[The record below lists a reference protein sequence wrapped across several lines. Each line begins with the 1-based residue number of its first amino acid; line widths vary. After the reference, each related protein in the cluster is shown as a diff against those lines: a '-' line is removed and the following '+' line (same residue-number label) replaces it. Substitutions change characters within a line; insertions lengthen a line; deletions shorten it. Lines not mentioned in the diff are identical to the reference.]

1 MQKRFSLFGLL
12 FFGAVAFGQNYHIT
26 DFIPDSLKTWQIYG
40 TVSTSLSGTDRDDLT
55 EKTGV
60 SETKDY
66 SDEST
71 VGITPTVYYRYWRIT
86 PRREL
91 GVYSNIRGNISKDY
105 AGTHSED
112 ILSKTIGDDDRTEK
126 ILEGRIY
133 GLASWTEYLFCRNR
147 LGLSL
152 EAYIS
157 LNKTKR
163 HIVNTDEYQNSYTDR
178 IIKEDTDR
186 LYSYQNYRL
195 SPGVV
200 FGRIYN
206 GDYAAKAE
214 EIIDELQKQNLLTRD
229 LTSAEFKEFSR
240 RIMNRTAAYHYDSRI
255 KNIEA
260 LQDIIGYLE
269 TIGVLKELDI
279 PSFVTINDVYLFSPE
294 RNTRSFGTQFYVLS
308 GLSYSPSIENY
319 DREHRQRNWYV
330 NNGVFEHDSLTY
342 NYKDFINRE
351 ISNPHHLSG
360 YEIGFNRYIVKSW
373 HIWYNYGAYF
383 SHSFTPQRYTDKYKH
398 ETEDI
403 LNDTFAELENTIRE
417 FAKHRSDE
425 ISVFA
430 TFNYQ
435 FNSRSYLSVPLY
447 IYYTAS
453 RERVESIT
461 SEISYHGSG
470 SIEPELTYFLTPKW
484 SLTATCGIS
493 YSRYR
498 YSLDKRTLNN
508 TYGSFG
514 LSMTYYW

>member
-229 LTSAEFKEFSR
+229 LTSAEFNEFSR

-260 LQDIIGYLE
+260 LQDIISYLKS
-269 TIGVLKELDI
+269 IGVLKELD
-279 PSFVTINDVYLFSPE
+279 
-294 RNTRSFGTQFYVLS
+294 
-308 GLSYSPSIENY
+308 
-319 DREHRQRNWYV
+319 
-330 NNGVFEHDSLTY
+330 
-342 NYKDFINRE
+342 
-351 ISNPHHLSG
+351 
-360 YEIGFNRYIVKSW
+360 
-373 HIWYNYGAYF
+373 
-383 SHSFTPQRYTDKYKH
+383 
-398 ETEDI
+398 
-403 LNDTFAELENTIRE
+403 
-417 FAKHRSDE
+417 
-425 ISVFA
+425 
-430 TFNYQ
+430 
-435 FNSRSYLSVPLY
+435 
-447 IYYTAS
+447 
-453 RERVESIT
+453 
-461 SEISYHGSG
+461 
-470 SIEPELTYFLTPKW
+470 
-484 SLTATCGIS
+484 
-493 YSRYR
+493 
-498 YSLDKRTLNN
+498 
-508 TYGSFG
+508 
-514 LSMTYYW
+514 